1 MSKSQSPQ
9 PAGVWAV
16 SRKVR
21 IPSLSHEADGVT
33 LARALEAT
41 DGVKRVT
48 PHLAHRRLEICYDA
62 SVIDYRTLVKAME
75 AHGFPPAGNWL
86 ARLKGNWYQF
96 TDSNARENAN
106 LPPPACCNK
115 APKRR

>member
-1 MSKSQSPQ
+1 MSTSQSPQ
-9 PAGVWAV
+9 PAGVWVV

-41 DGVKRVT
+41 DGVKRAT
-48 PHLAHRRLEICYDA
+48 PDLAHHRLKIRYDA
-62 SVIDYRTLVKAME
+62 SVIDYRALVIAME
-75 AHGFPPAGNWL
+75 EHGFPPARNWL

-96 TDSNARENAN
+96 TDSNVRENAN

-115 APKRR
+115 APKKR